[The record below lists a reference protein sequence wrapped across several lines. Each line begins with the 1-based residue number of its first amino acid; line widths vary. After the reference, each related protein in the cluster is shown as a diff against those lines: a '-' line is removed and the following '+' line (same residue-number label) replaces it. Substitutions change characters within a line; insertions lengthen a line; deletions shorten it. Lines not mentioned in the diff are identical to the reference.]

1 MGSRPHLPGS
11 RTAPRWLAIAGL
23 ANEVRNRLDEVRQ
36 RIFDVSAPFDAIIL
50 SSVDD
55 PRRRRYQALAG
66 ELIGLSGALR
76 RAGARAGVT
85 VTIGGG
91 G

>member
-1 MGSRPHLPGS
+1 VAGDR
-11 RTAPRWLAIAGL
+11 RRAPGL